1 MAEKNLEIATLLD
14 CYGALLTSKQK
25 FLLECYYFEDLSLT
39 EIADNEGIT
48 PQGARDI
55 IKRAAD
61 KLLNFE
67 KQLKFAQYIENT
79 STIAEKIISAA
90 EKIENGEEIKK
101 LAEQLII

>member
-14 CYGALLTSKQK
+14 CYKELLTEKQK